1 MDGML
6 TWWARVCAV
15 ATTTMLAV
23 FVPVAAWAADNELV
37 LEAARGRG
45 RRGGSFLFIGG
56 ALCCLLVVGGIVLAV
71 VLISRGRRRKG
82 PHDHP

>member
-1 MDGML
+1 ML
-6 TWWARVCAV
+6 TWWARICAV

-45 RRGGSFLFIGG
+45 RRGGGSFLFIGG

-71 VLISRGRRRKG
+71 VLVSRNRRRKG